1 MKLSLKKALQE
12 LEMIYGK
19 QEIDVSMKEPAIRME
34 FYRYDLSLCITA
46 ALILCIIFFIE
57 KCRELLVQI
66 FIFVDNY
73 FCFSGSFLFVFV

>member
-46 ALILCIIFFIE
+46 ALILCIIFFIVIIY
-57 KCRELLVQI
+57 LI
-66 FIFVDNY
+66 NY
-73 FCFSGSFLFVFV
+73 I